1 MKTWICCLA
10 GLAILAPLSAGP
22 ITVTISF
29 TGTGTVGASPFTNAS
44 VLITGTGDTIANTG
58 CGAGC
63 FFMHPATTTIAIAGF
78 SLASVT
84 DSNTFGDNQG
94 AGSAYFSTT
103 TDELIMPNVAFAT
116 YNLTTSLGPLN
127 PAINPS
133 NWATIGVHTNQGII
147 NVSSASNATYQAVV
161 SGGATAPEPGSVA
174 LMLGGLAAIAAI
186 TRLRGPVRGG
196 RRTLRFCVRLSA

>member
-63 FFMHPATTTIAIAGF
+63 FFMHPATTTIAISGF

-103 TDELIMPNVAFAT
+103 TDELIMPNVAFAS
-116 YNLTTSLGPLN
+116 YNLTTSLGPVNPTIN
-127 PAINPS
+127 PA
-133 NWATIGVHTNQGII
+133 NWSIVGVHTDQGTI
-147 NVSSASNATYQAVV
+147 NVSGANNATYQAVV
-161 SGGATAPEPGSVA
+161 GGGVAAPEPGSLA
-174 LMLGGLAAIAAI
+174 LMLGGLVAIAAI
-186 TRLRGPVRGG
+186 TRLRGPAPEG
-196 RRTLRFCVRLSA
+196 RRTLRSCARPAA